1 MCFYVLLF
9 SAFNGREIHIGGVLM
24 EGRFI
29 LGGFNG
35 REIHIRFFFCI
46 NNFRLYAD

>member
-29 LGGFNG
+29 LG
-35 REIHIRFFFCI
+35 FFSALIISDFMQIDKLLTVC
-46 NNFRLYAD
+46 AG